1 MKRFMTTAFV
11 AVLALSLIPVMAQA
25 TIVFDMSLIYGTPS
39 GTPAGSPGTIVRA
52 TFDDTVGDL
61 NVDGFS
67 DIKLTLEDVALG
79 ASEFVDGTTGVA
91 SGGGWFFN
99 VLDETKLGSL
109 VFASLSG
116 NAADAIVQTADGFQA
131 DGDGK
136 FDIKFAWINSG
147 AGGRLSQGENA
158 IYRISLPGTNL
169 SASFFDV
176 FSTPAG
182 GFGPFKSAVH
192 IQGISGGGSA
202 WVAPGGG
209 NPIPEP
215 STLLLL
221 GTGLLGL
228 VAISRKKRKK

>member
-11 AVLALSLIPVMAQA
+11 AVLAMSLIPMTVQA
-25 TIVFDMSLIYGTPS
+25 TVIFDMSLIFSSS

-61 NVDGFS
+61 NFDGFS
-67 DIKLTLEDVALG
+67 DIKLTLADVALG
-79 ASEFVDGTTGVA
+79 ATEFVDGITNNA
-91 SGGGWFFN
+91 GGAGWFFN
-99 VLDETKLGSL
+99 VADETKLAAL
-109 VFASLSG
+109 VFASLGG
-116 NAADAIVQTADGFQA
+116 NAADGIVKIANQFKA

-136 FDIKFAWINSG
+136 YDIKFAWNSG
-147 AGGRLSQGENA
+147 AGGPFSQGESA
-158 IYRISLPGTNL
+158 TYRISLPNTNL
-169 SASFFDV
+169 LASFFDV
-176 FSTPAG
+176 DSQPAQG

-202 WVAPGGG
+202 WVAPGDGV
-209 NPIPEP
+209 PIPEP

-228 VAISRKKRKK
+228 VAISRKRMKK